1 MDEYL
6 FIGLLMLVFI
16 GIPVGVGL
24 LLYFIPKRLGYPK
37 ASTYLIIG
45 YGLIVLAITFF
56 IVFEDQ
62 LFTENNAKRLIE
74 EQGMELIDE
83 FELVNNESMSAI
95 GDYYHTFTLEISER
109 DKNNAVNKIKNSDN
123 FQAENNSVEEVL
135 YMSDKRYF
143 GPKVIQNYE
152 TEFAFVREYCE
163 PSGQKGYAP
172 AFRRISISKV
182 KNEII
187 FEDIIE

>member
-83 FELVNNESMSAI
+83 FELVNNKSMSAI

-152 TEFAFVREYCE
+152 TVAFSDFVL
-163 PSGQKGYAP
+163 
-172 AFRRISISKV
+172 
-182 KNEII
+182 
-187 FEDIIE
+187 